1 MKRVLIVDASP
12 IFKEFLKEKFSEE
25 KIEVFFSEEQ
35 RDSITKMVSI
45 LPDLVI
51 LNINDNYNEQ
61 ELLSFLQKK
70 KNDLNA
76 SRIPM
81 IATGPQIDKT
91 QATTFSQYSIIKYF
105 EKPIKFDIFFEFV
118 GRILKVA
125 FTLDITPCV
134 LDIHRNNNLI
144 FIEIAHGLNREKLA
158 LLKYRLAEILDGT
171 GISEPKIIVMLT
183 NIELTFVDG
192 LNLELLLD
200 NILSHPRISAKNVK
214 VLSFSKF
221 VQALIAGHSRYNGI
235 EVTTEISQVLNSLV
249 ENSSTSSMSD
259 LISDKILTFNETR
272 GENSVELKFHSESS
286 IKPTSQN
293 ISENESKI
301 AIIDDDS
308 VILKLMKGSFEAKGI
323 ICDVYNSGSEFLAKI
338 GLENYK
344 VIVLDIMMPGI
355 SGFDTLRR
363 LQSLPEMP
371 PVIIYSQAEK
381 SMAIQ
386 ALSLGAKFFL
396 PKPQKPEMLIQKVME
411 FL

>member
-192 LNLELLLD
+192 LNFCL
-200 NILSHPRISAKNVK
+200 
-214 VLSFSKF
+214 
-221 VQALIAGHSRYNGI
+221 
-235 EVTTEISQVLNSLV
+235 TTFF
-249 ENSSTSSMSD
+249 
-259 LISDKILTFNETR
+259 LT
-272 GENSVELKFHSESS
+272 
-286 IKPTSQN
+286 Q
-293 ISENESKI
+293 
-301 AIIDDDS
+301 
-308 VILKLMKGSFEAKGI
+308 
-323 ICDVYNSGSEFLAKI
+323 EFL
-338 GLENYK
+338 
-344 VIVLDIMMPGI
+344 
-355 SGFDTLRR
+355 
-363 LQSLPEMP
+363 
-371 PVIIYSQAEK
+371 
-381 SMAIQ
+381 
-386 ALSLGAKFFL
+386 
-396 PKPQKPEMLIQKVME
+396 QKM
-411 FL
+411 